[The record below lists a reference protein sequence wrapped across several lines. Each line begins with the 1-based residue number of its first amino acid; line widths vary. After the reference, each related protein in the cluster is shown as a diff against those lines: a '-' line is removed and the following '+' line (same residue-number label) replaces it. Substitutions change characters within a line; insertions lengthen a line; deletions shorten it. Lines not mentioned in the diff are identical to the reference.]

1 MADFANKRCP
11 RCGKRPL
18 DVRLVQCPECRVPFE
33 YDAPP
38 VSDLSSAQ
46 VAAVTRQVLA
56 SWKLWLVL
64 IAIIGVAAAGVV
76 EFVNHSSQQLR
87 EQVSAQGEELAQR
100 NDAKIAEG
108 ISNQVAGQ
116 FAQPQVQAT
125 LERVAQQRA
134 AEILTNSV
142 WSSLEQ
148 FREKLTAANQQLTGA
163 TNDLASLATNIHTAQ
178 MSLAQLT
185 GNGSPD
191 DPAQLTLVDKSVTH
205 DGTNYDLTLFFR
217 STNNKP
223 VGAVELVAGT
233 YRQTARITGF
243 TARNVDQLEAP
254 VMDDVG
260 DAARLK
266 FTMSRGDVP
275 VVVEMALSGP
285 TIVKVVGDALAEELT
300 LPIAADQMQLH
311 Q

>member
-87 EQVSAQGEELAQR
+87 ERVSAQGEELAQR

-178 MSLAQLT
+178 MSLAQ
-185 GNGSPD
+185 
-191 DPAQLTLVDKSVTH
+191 
-205 DGTNYDLTLFFR
+205 
-217 STNNKP
+217 
-223 VGAVELVAGT
+223 
-233 YRQTARITGF
+233 
-243 TARNVDQLEAP
+243 
-254 VMDDVG
+254 
-260 DAARLK
+260 
-266 FTMSRGDVP
+266 
-275 VVVEMALSGP
+275 
-285 TIVKVVGDALAEELT
+285 
-300 LPIAADQMQLH
+300 
-311 Q
+311 